1 MQIGH
6 ADSLY
11 HDSAV
16 AWAQKIIIIFLIY
29 SLKPGKKSRAP
40 TSFDRGS
47 SSPGR
52 TTFSLSS
59 KERVDW
65 DLLSCPVAPAGMPAG
80 LGLRLLFIFAAA
92 SELLLLHTKLCCLG
106 KPAAPRY
113 FKINTLQNPWEVVV
127 VVRGSLS
134 YPCALS
140 FVCCWLLDSEIIF
153 KPIHD
158 FGQQSFFCLFI
169 LFFFVRTPLCLRS
182 FHRCAADLLSFPS
195 CEWISIARVHELF
208 YTFFP
213 FF

>member
-40 TSFDRGS
+40 ASFDRGS
-47 SSPGR
+47 SSPRR

-59 KERVDW
+59 KERMDW

-92 SELLLLHTKLCCLG
+92 SELLLLRTKLCCLG

-113 FKINTLQNPWEVVV
+113 FKINTLQKPWEVVV

-140 FVCCWLLDSEIIF
+140 FVCCWLLDSEMTYSSLN
-153 KPIHD
+153 
-158 FGQQSFFCLFI
+158 SFMILASS
-169 LFFFVRTPLCLRS
+169 LFFVVFFFFDRHRGVLRS
-182 FHRCAADLLSFPS
+182 FHRCVTDLLSFPS
-195 CEWISIARVHELF
+195 CDWISIARVYELF
-208 YTFFP
+208 
-213 FF
+213 

>member
-1 MQIGH
+1 M
-6 ADSLY
+6 
-11 HDSAV
+11 
-16 AWAQKIIIIFLIY
+16 AWAQKIIINFLIY

-40 TSFDRGS
+40 ESLEAI
-47 SSPGR
+47 PPLLGR
-52 TTFSLSS
+52 RSARMTFS
-59 KERVDW
+59 KERADW

-92 SELLLLHTKLCCLG
+92 SELLLLRTKLCCLG

-182 FHRCAADLLSFPS
+182 FHRCATDLLSFPS
-195 CEWISIARVHELF
+195 CDWISIARVHELF